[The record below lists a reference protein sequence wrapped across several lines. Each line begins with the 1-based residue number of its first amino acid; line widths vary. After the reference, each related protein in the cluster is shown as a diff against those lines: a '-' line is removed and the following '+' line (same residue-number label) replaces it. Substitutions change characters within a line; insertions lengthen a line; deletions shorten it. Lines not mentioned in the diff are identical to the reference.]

1 MGKARSLQDHE
12 VYFGSFMV
20 LFGLGGMVWRLFFD
34 FPSVLVLIAGIFIL
48 VNEAYR
54 RVSYNGLEY
63 YFPTLYNIL
72 YRESL
77 FDLAFN
83 QNHITRFL
91 RMMYVECPLFFTRF
105 P

>member
-1 MGKARSLQDHE
+1 MGKAGALPDHE
-12 VYFGSFMV
+12 VFFGSFM
-20 LFGLGGMVWRLFFD
+20 LILGLGGIVWRLLVD
-34 FPSVLVLIAGIFIL
+34 FPSVLVLVAGVFIL
-48 VNEAYR
+48 ANEAYR
-54 RVSYNGLEY
+54 RVSNNGLEY

-91 RMMYVECPLFFTRF
+91 RMMYVLVCACRVTSP
-105 P
+105 